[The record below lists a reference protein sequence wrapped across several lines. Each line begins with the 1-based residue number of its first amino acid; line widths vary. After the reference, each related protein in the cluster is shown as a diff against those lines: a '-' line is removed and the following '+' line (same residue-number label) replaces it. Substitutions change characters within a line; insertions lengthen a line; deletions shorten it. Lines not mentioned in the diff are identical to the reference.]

1 MHNLNFI
8 NYIVDTLRSSYKLSK
23 MFIKDNK
30 KLLLMDILLGF
41 SRESKR
47 IIGIVLPTMIIQT
60 YFLKQSFNIIFLSIL
75 IICILTMLLG
85 IIIESIQRNLSNYSV
100 RATNSL
106 YYILNGKSAHL
117 DMKDCE
123 NEQSIDDYY
132 KAFDNIYQFS
142 DVHYNIFC
150 VLMSKILSFAIMS
163 YVIVSIDL
171 VLYLLVLSIHITLM
185 LIRAKQ
191 DRIDHEFELKKS
203 ESTKRLKYLTELM
216 YNFEAGREMRIYDAG
231 DFVSKKLFDE
241 SYSVNQID
249 LQMQKVDFR
258 FSILQ
263 RLLGIVQLSLIYIV
277 SIKEVYYRQNRFG
290 KFCNVYQCNDPY
302 FRLYFRYYKCHKFL
316 V

>member
-1 MHNLNFI
+1 MNFI

-216 YNFEAGREMRIYDAG
+216 
-231 DFVSKKLFDE
+231 
-241 SYSVNQID
+241 
-249 LQMQKVDFR
+249 
-258 FSILQ
+258 
-263 RLLGIVQLSLIYIV
+263 
-277 SIKEVYYRQNRFG
+277 
-290 KFCNVYQCNDPY
+290 
-302 FRLYFRYYKCHKFL
+302 
-316 V
+316 

>member
-1 MHNLNFI
+1 
-8 NYIVDTLRSSYKLSK
+8 
-23 MFIKDNK
+23 
-30 KLLLMDILLGF
+30 MDILLGF

-241 SYSVNQID
+241 SYSVHQID
-249 LQMQKVDFR
+249 LQMQ
-258 FSILQ
+258 
-263 RLLGIVQLSLIYIV
+263 
-277 SIKEVYYRQNRFG
+277 
-290 KFCNVYQCNDPY
+290 
-302 FRLYFRYYKCHKFL
+302 
-316 V
+316 